1 MSRQK
6 SHTPRS
12 LCKSLK
18 QMHQIAKSMHYQQDF
33 SCEDNRFMYDIYE
46 KCHRIMNEVRI
57 KYDLDINNDFR
68 PKGVD
73 KSLKR
78 ICEHCDGYG
87 GQWDGFVNPSK
98 CGYCDGTGVDK

>member
-18 QMHQIAKSMHYQQDF
+18 QMHQIAKSMHYQSDF
-33 SCEDNRFMYDIYE
+33 SYEDNR
-46 KCHRIMNEVRI
+46 
-57 KYDLDINNDFR
+57 LDINDDFR

-73 KSLKR
+73 K
-78 ICEHCDGYG
+78 
-87 GQWDGFVNPSK
+87 
-98 CGYCDGTGVDK
+98 